1 MVDRRRLLV
10 AGLAVAV
17 GTALFALGSG
27 PGAPGG
33 TVVTNDPPRAE
44 VTAGAD
50 EVDVRFAGT
59 GDWAAAT
66 LTVDWNGSLSV
77 ASGDR
82 RLEAVGERVV
92 LAAPDGGPVRV
103 SVTAT
108 GDGRAMVVYRATLRP

>member
-10 AGLAVAV
+10 AALAVAV
-17 GTALFALGSG
+17 GTGLFALGSG

-33 TVVTNDPPRAE
+33 TVVTNDPP
-44 VTAGAD
+44 TAAVAAD
-50 EVDVRFAGT
+50 DGTVAVRFAGT

-92 LAAPDGGPVRV
+92 LVAPDGGPVRL
-103 SVTAT
+103 SVTAA